1 MQFPYRRVLVLGC
14 GGAGKSTLASDMGR
28 RFSLP
33 VIHLDRI
40 WWRPG
45 WVNCSEEEFDA
56 LLARELAKPAWV
68 MDGNYLRTLA
78 VRLQAADAAVLYDL
92 PAEVCLQSVYV
103 RAERYAG
110 RSRPDMPEG
119 CIERVDGEFEAW
131 IRSFRKETLPQV
143 RRLLDESGKPY
154 FVFSSRAAAARWLE
168 GYENR

>member
-1 MQFPYRRVLVLGC
+1 MQFPYRNVLVLGC

-33 VIHLDRI
+33 VVHLDRI
-40 WWRPG
+40 WWRSG

-92 PAEVCLQSVYV
+92 PAEVCLQSVYA
-103 RAERYAG
+103 RAKRYAG

-119 CIERVDGEFEAW
+119 CIEQVDGEFEAW

-154 FVFSSRAAAARWLE
+154 FVFSSRASAARWLE

>member
-1 MQFPYRRVLVLGC
+1 MQFPYRKVLVLGC

-40 WWRPG
+40 WWRSG

-56 LLARELAKPAWV
+56 LLSCELAKPAWV

-92 PAEVCLQSVYV
+92 PVEVCLQSVYA
-103 RAERYAG
+103 RAKRYAG

-119 CIERVDGEFEAW
+119 CIEQVDGEFEAW

-143 RRLLDESGKPY
+143 RRLLGESGKPY